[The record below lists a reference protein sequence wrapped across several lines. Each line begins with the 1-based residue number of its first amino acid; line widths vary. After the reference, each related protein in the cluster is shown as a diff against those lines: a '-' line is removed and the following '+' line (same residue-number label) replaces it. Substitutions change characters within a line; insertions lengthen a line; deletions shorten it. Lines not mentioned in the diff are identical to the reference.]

1 MTGTITINGKKIPVA
16 RILDVIQQRNP
27 RSYDELLGIARA
39 LALTLTEVSDT
50 VNLMDAIVSDL
61 DMYDNSDE
69 IVRFIAASSLNS
81 TQKVLAAW
89 QVARIMNYLETP
101 RAGGAALLPG
111 LEADIEAISNDLP
124 AYKMYDFQSL
134 DQMQQAVAEAYFI
147 LQTDERA
154 MRFRLVED
162 VLKRPDYAPTV
173 KAYFTALLV
182 AENDSSNRMFFEV
195 LEEAVKEAR
204 RAAAAQA
211 G

>member
-61 DMYDNSDE
+61 DMYENSDD
-69 IVRFIAASSLNS
+69 IVRYIAGSSLNS

-101 RAGGAALLPG
+101 KIGGAALLPG
-111 LEADIEAISNDLP
+111 LEADLEQINDLP

-182 AENDSSNRMFFEV
+182 AENDRNNRMFFEV